1 MADLDQLA
9 KDNAGNIMKF
19 TRAVLFFGPADA
31 PIPDKLTEAVA
42 AGDPPTLT
50 ALPAGYVPAGL
61 IKKDGGFEFGADR
74 DISETESLGY
84 ASPTRRDVQK
94 EDVTISYA
102 LQEFK
107 RSSFERYFGLDLSG
121 VTVDATTGEV
131 SFARPITPGLI
142 DFRAFIIAR
151 DRSGP
156 QATYFGRFYPKAQ
169 ITEVD
174 SSSFSAEDE
183 FAFPV
188 TMTGQPDPVTGYS
201 EMFFIGGPGFKARGT
216 AGHGF
221 GPTTP

>member
-31 PIPDKLTEAVA
+31 PIPTAMTEATGGA
-42 AGDPPTLT
+42 PPVLS

-107 RSSFERYFGLDLSG
+107 RSSLEKYFGLDLSG

-156 QATYFGRFYPKAQ
+156 QETYFGRFFPKAQ

-188 TMTGQPDPVTGYS
+188 TMTGQPDPVVGYS
-201 EMFFIGGPGFKARGT
+201 EKFFIGGAGFKARGT

-221 GPTTP
+221 GTP

>member
-31 PIPDKLTEAVA
+31 DIPDALTEAT
-42 AGDPPTLT
+42 AGQPPVLS
-50 ALPAGYVPAGL
+50 ALPTGYVPAGL

-156 QATYFGRFYPKAQ
+156 QETYFGRFFPKAQ

-188 TMTGQPDPVTGYS
+188 TMTGQPDPVVGYS
-201 EMFFIGGPGFKARGT
+201 EKFFIGGAGFKARGT

-221 GPTTP
+221 GTP